1 MRRPTA
7 KQRPAGV
14 WGELA
19 GHMSSKCLYF
29 HAICSLWVNVN
40 CILFFSNKWDPGRLW
55 SLWLLFLISYYYLR
69 GHLFMIMMI
78 IVMINYYNIILLSPC
93 SPAVLFCQD
102 YDHHA
107 WMLFECIFNYYGV
120 WLSTFLIITVFNELF
135 IRLSPLYLRSPRTD
149 RAQHWASWCWRDG
162 LSDRLIWKEFHFF
175 QFIVLHW
182 LTDWLG
188 VKRAHYSFFFFTLN
202 CWFHSNACFFCAPH

>member
-1 MRRPTA
+1 MFWTSAP
-7 KQRPAGV
+7 PCSPV
-14 WGELA
+14 YD
-19 GHMSSKCLYF
+19 HD

-69 GHLFMIMMI
+69 GHLSMIMMI

-149 RAQHWASWCWRDG
+149 RAQH
-162 LSDRLIWKEFHFF
+162 
-175 QFIVLHW
+175 
-182 LTDWLG
+182 
-188 VKRAHYSFFFFTLN
+188 FFFIFFYFLVIFFHLALIEPSTFFYLFFFLNFTSH
-202 CWFHSNACFFCAPH
+202 W

>member
-1 MRRPTA
+1 MNHGHQGILCKCFELRRLRA
-7 KQRPAGV
+7 HLFMIMFMLFAV
-14 WGELA
+14 YEL
-19 GHMSSKCLYF
+19 MST
-29 HAICSLWVNVN
+29 V

-69 GHLFMIMMI
+69 GHLSMIMMI

-107 WMLFECIFNYYGV
+107 WMLFECIFNYV

-149 RAQHWASWCWRDG
+149 RAQH
-162 LSDRLIWKEFHFF
+162 
-175 QFIVLHW
+175 
-182 LTDWLG
+182 
-188 VKRAHYSFFFFTLN
+188 FFFILFLFFSYF
-202 CWFHSNACFFCAPH
+202 FHLALIEPSTFFYFYFFF